1 MFWKGARLLSPA
13 ARGAGKGIHGAERV
27 GGFPPLRFAPAGNDK
42 GATPDHGGTFPA
54 ALS

>member
-1 MFWKGARLLSPA
+1 MFWKGARLSSPA
-13 ARGAGKGIHGAERV
+13 ARGAGKGIHGAERAYP
-27 GGFPPLRFAPAGNDK
+27 FPSASLGRNDK